1 MRIFEILA
9 IILLLLL
16 LLVKFLGK
24 HNNIKK
30 VLNIGLLGTLI
41 LHISMEGMRW
51 QMSPIYLLSVVQL
64 ALFYAKIKVH
74 KKWIKITGWG
84 LSFIF
89 IFIGLTLSYMIPVFN
104 LPKISGKHLIGTK
117 IQSFTAKKN
126 ELGVVNVK
134 AWYPINRIGQQKDI
148 YSKKP
153 TKSLDGV
160 MGMPGILFSH
170 LKLVKTGAYEVQED
184 IATEQKL
191 PLVIYAH
198 GAASTNIDNTALLQ
212 EIASHG
218 FIVVAIDFGFSFN
231 RYELSL
237 AQASTLTLQAQKDFY
252 AQLMDKV
259 IPIQTEYI
267 SFVIEELKKEKSNF
281 AKSINFEK
289 VILLGHSLGGTTC
302 SSVKKE
308 QIKPSMIIN
317 IDGPMPSASRINIPF
332 LYISSYSPDLSDDEL
347 AGKGLP
353 NVKFYRDVKKF
364 ELENVSNFF
373 KNRIPNRHW
382 VRFNNAGHIDFTD
395 IPFMIPMMAT
405 KGYAKDKGHKLK
417 SEVILNFMNHYI
429 NNDEDEVFKKQKDQT
444 LEWIE

>member
-1 MRIFEILA
+1 MRLFEIIT
-9 IILLLLL
+9 IILLS
-16 LLVKFLGK
+16 LVLIEKYVGK
-24 HNNIKK
+24 YNNLKK
-30 VLNIGLLGTLI
+30 ALNIGLLAI
-41 LHISMEGMRW
+41 LVFHISTENIRW
-51 QMSPIYLLSVVQL
+51 QMLPIYLLSIVQL
-64 ALFYAKIKVH
+64 TLFFSKTTVR
-74 KKWIKITGWG
+74 KKWMKIIGG
-84 LSFIF
+84 ILSFIL
-89 IFIGLTLSYMIPVFN
+89 ILIGLTLSYVIPVFY
-104 LPKISGKHLIGTK
+104 LPKTNGKHLVGTR
-117 IQSFTAKKN
+117 IENFTSNKN
-126 ELGVVNVK
+126 ELGIVNIK
-134 AWYPINRIGQQKDI
+134 AWYPIEKAGQQKDI
-148 YSKKP
+148 YSEQP

-184 IATEQKL
+184 IAAEQKL

-237 AQASTLTLQAQKDFY
+237 VQASTLTLQAQKDFH

-259 IPIQTEYI
+259 VPLQTEYI
-267 SFVIEELKKEKSNF
+267 SFVIKELKTEQFDFVKN
-281 AKSINFEK
+281 IDFEQ

-302 SSVKKE
+302 SSVKEEKV
-308 QIKPSMIIN
+308 KPSMIIN
-317 IDGPMPSASRINIPF
+317 IDGPMPSTSEIDIPF

-347 AGKGLP
+347 TEKGLP

-405 KGYAKDKGHKLK
+405 KGYDKEKGHKLK

-429 NNDEDEVFKKQKDQT
+429 NKDEVFRKQKDQT

>member
-1 MRIFEILA
+1 MRIFEIST

-30 VLNIGLLGTLI
+30 VLNISLLGILI

-74 KKWIKITGWG
+74 KKWIKITGG
-84 LSFIF
+84 GISFIF
-89 IFIGLTLSYMIPVFN
+89 ILIGFTLSYMIPVFD
-104 LPKISGKHLIGTK
+104 LPKISGKHIVGTR
-117 IQSFTAKKN
+117 IQSFTANKK
-126 ELGVVNVK
+126 ELGVVNIK
-134 AWYPINRIGQQKDI
+134 AWYPIDRIGQQKDI

-160 MGMPGILFSH
+160 LGMPGILFSH

-184 IATEQKL
+184 IASEQKL
-191 PLVIYAH
+191 PLVIFAH

-231 RYELSL
+231 RYGLSL
-237 AQASTLTLQAQKDFY
+237 AQASTLTLQSQKDFY
-252 AQLMDKV
+252 TQLMDKV
-259 IPIQTEYI
+259 VPIQTEYI
-267 SFVIEELKKEKSNF
+267 SFIIEELKKEQSDF
-281 AKSINFEK
+281 AKSIDFEQL
-289 VILLGHSLGGTTC
+289 ILLGHSLGGTTC
-302 SSVKKE
+302 SSVKEE
-308 QIKPSMIIN
+308 QVKPSMIIN
-317 IDGPMPSASRINIPF
+317 IDGPMPSTSEINTPF
-332 LYISSYSPDLSDDEL
+332 LYISSYSPDLSEDEL
-347 AGKGLP
+347 TEKGLP
-353 NVKFYRDVKKF
+353 NVKFYRDVKRF
-364 ELENVSNFF
+364 ELENVSIFF
-373 KNRIPNRHW
+373 KYKSPNRHW

-405 KGYAKDKGHKLK
+405 KGYDKEKGHQLK
-417 SEVILNFMNHYI
+417 SEVILNFINHYS
-429 NNDEDEVFKKQKDQT
+429 NKEEVFRKQKDKT
-444 LEWIE
+444 LEWME